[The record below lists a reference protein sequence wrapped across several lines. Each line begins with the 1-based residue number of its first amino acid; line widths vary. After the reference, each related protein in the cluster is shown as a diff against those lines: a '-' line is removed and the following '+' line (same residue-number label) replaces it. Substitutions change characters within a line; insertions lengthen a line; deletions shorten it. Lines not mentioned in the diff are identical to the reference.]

1 MEPHS
6 ALANEGARRIAGRL
20 IGGLI
25 VAGAAIAVVVTLLQW
40 STRPQTD
47 DATVRANL
55 VGIAPQVSGHIVELH
70 VRDNQQVHEG
80 DVLFIVDPRPYE
92 IALARTRAALA
103 LTRKEVEG
111 LRKGVSTADAG
122 VARAAAQLNASAAD
136 VVRREADPVAADAE
150 IARLEAQRVASEAAL
165 QRAKAELRHAE
176 DHLARLEPLL
186 PEKFVTE
193 DRVDEARTRRISA
206 AMAAEQARTSILA
219 ADAALNE
226 ARARKRAAVA
236 TLEATRAQHLATEAG
251 LRQSKSE
258 RARAEDAVGQV
269 ANMNARVA
277 AAEAALHSAE
287 LDLEYTRVRAPFSGR
302 VVNLNISTGAFPYA
316 SRSRIPTN
324 RSASGPR
331 RWRPCTARSGPQ
343 AGDSGRLRRLPAP
356 RAGADARPWQRDLPA
371 DAGLRHRDH
380 PDPDS
385 SHPACADCDDRDE
398 SHHPGGHRRDAG
410 RLHSRRGGC
419 DGRPGRR
426 VARLDGGSRYRLA
439 TYRVLRRL
447 RRRRIV
453 AQAGPGHR
461 RARVGVGLAC
471 GTRDGPSGCG
481 AHTTGESRRVR
492 AVDLVVRHARPR
504 RERGGAAPVGPRR
517 SARR

>member
-1 MEPHS
+1 MAPDTELGDS
-6 ALANEGARRIAGRL
+6 GARRLAGRV
-20 IGGLI
+20 IGAAI

-40 STRPQTD
+40 DTRPQTD
-47 DATVRANL
+47 DATVRANF
-55 VGIAPQVSGHIVELH
+55 VGIAPQVSGHIVDLR

-80 DVLFIVDPRPYE
+80 DLLFVVDPRPYE
-92 IALARTRAALA
+92 IAGARARAGLA

-111 LRKGVSTADAG
+111 LRNGVSTADAG
-122 VARAAAQLNASAAD
+122 VARAAAQVNASAAD
-136 VVRREADPVAADAE
+136 VVRRETDPVAADAE

-165 QRAKAELRHAE
+165 HRAKAELRHAE

-193 DRVDEARTRRISA
+193 DKVDEARTRRISA

-302 VVNLNISTGAFPYA
+302 VVNLNISTGAF
-316 SRSRIPTN
+316 
-324 RSASGPR
+324 
-331 RWRPCTARSGPQ
+331 ARSGAEVFTLVDTSTWYVMANFRETQLRHIP
-343 AGDSGRLRRLPAP
+343 AGAPVDLYLQSQSGRHFRGTVVGLGWAVLPENGTSVNGLPRVERSLDWIRLA
-356 RAGADARPWQRDLPA
+356 ARFPVRIKVE
-371 DAGLRHRDH
+371 
-380 PDPDS
+380 DPD
-385 SHPACADCDDRDE
+385 E
-398 SHHPGGHRRDAG
+398 SFRIGASAVATVHGSLRTA
-410 RLHSRRGGC
+410 SR
-419 DGRPGRR
+419 
-426 VARLDGGSRYRLA
+426 
-439 TYRVLRRL
+439 
-447 RRRRIV
+447 
-453 AQAGPGHR
+453 
-461 RARVGVGLAC
+461 
-471 GTRDGPSGCG
+471 
-481 AHTTGESRRVR
+481 
-492 AVDLVVRHARPR
+492 
-504 RERGGAAPVGPRR
+504 
-517 SARR
+517 